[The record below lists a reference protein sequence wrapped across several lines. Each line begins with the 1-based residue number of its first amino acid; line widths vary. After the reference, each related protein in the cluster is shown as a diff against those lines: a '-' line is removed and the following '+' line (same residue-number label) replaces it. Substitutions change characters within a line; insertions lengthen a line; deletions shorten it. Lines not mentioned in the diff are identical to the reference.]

1 MLERDGDHGLR
12 APVDDGLERVGGPR
26 VDVVARA
33 LVDVGG
39 LRGAG
44 ST

>member
-12 APVDDGLERVGGPR
+12 APVDDGLESVGRLR

-39 LRGAG
+39 LRGVRSA
-44 ST
+44 